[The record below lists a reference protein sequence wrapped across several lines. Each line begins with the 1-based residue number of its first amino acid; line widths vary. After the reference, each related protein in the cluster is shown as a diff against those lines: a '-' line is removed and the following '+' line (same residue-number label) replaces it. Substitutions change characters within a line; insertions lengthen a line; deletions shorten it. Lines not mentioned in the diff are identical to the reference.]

1 MEENKKND
9 TSQETTEL
17 TDVQKNQ
24 TEKNDAGQIA
34 PEQKPKNNK
43 TLKIVLIVI
52 GVLLVCGIVYFAF
65 NKYQADQE
73 ARRIDIKINTET
85 SEVAYGTDLMDLVTV
100 NKADKVIV
108 KLTDTD
114 GNEISEPKANTEYTM
129 VVTAVAS
136 DNTEEFKHIVVFFD
150 DTAPVIIGVEQ
161 YKEIAFGS
169 EFDALNDVSATDD
182 VDGDVE
188 VTVEGDTV
196 DPKQPKEYS
205 LIYKAKDLS
214 DNTAKV
220 ESTVK
225 VLEPTCGAN
234 ATWNGSD
241 CVCNAGYQGD
251 AWVGCTAIPAKKPVN
266 TNKQTNQSQGT
277 VSTGKSQAQIDCEA
291 SWGTWKDNSWCD
303 WGSSSSSNSSDS
315 GSSNNSSSGNGS
327 TGGSSSGS
335 SGGSQTCSIEPFK
348 GGIYGSMDACKAA
361 GESGASGGLS
371 WICYDAYDTC
381 GNHLGYGLDW

>member
-9 TSQETTEL
+9 TSQETSEL

-52 GVLLVCGIVYFAF
+52 GVLLVCGIAYFGF
-65 NKYQADQE
+65 NKYQAAQE
-73 ARRIDIKINTET
+73 ARRIDIKVDTET

-100 NKADKVIV
+100 NKADKVTV
-108 KLTDTD
+108 KLTDKD

-129 VVTAVAS
+129 VVTAVAL
-136 DNTEEFKHIVVFFD
+136 DNTEEFNHIVVFID
-150 DTAPVIIGVEQ
+150 DTAPVIAGVEQ

-169 EFDALNDVSATDD
+169 EFDALNGVSATDD
-182 VDGDVE
+182 VDDDVE
-188 VTVEGDTV
+188 VTVEGDAV
-196 DPKQPKEYS
+196 DSKQPKEYS

-241 CVCNAGYQGD
+241 CVCNDGYQGD
-251 AWVGCTAIPAKKPVN
+251 AWAGCIAIPAKKPVN
-266 TNKQTNQSQGT
+266 TNKPMNQSQGT

-303 WGSSSSSNSSDS
+303 WGSSINNNSSSNSNNNSSGGNGSSSNS
-315 GSSNNSSSGNGS
+315 GSSSNGNGGCS
-327 TGGSSSGS
+327 YQGGN
-335 SGGSQTCSIEPFK
+335 GGNYPTL
-348 GGIYGSMDACKAA
+348 DACKAA
-361 GESGASGGLS
+361 GEEKNGGYS
-371 WICYDAYDTC
+371 WICFEDYDTC
-381 GNHLGYGLDW
+381 GNPMGWTLEIG